1 VLLRPAAV
9 LPPMGKRR
17 KRRHAAVVVE
27 ELDEDELQHRQ
38 PPHQEERKKK
48 RRVAA
53 VPSPASPPLGAAPP
67 VQRQAA
73 QFLAQLA
80 PGLGCSL
87 GACRVEGASCS
98 AHRGPAHEPCTSC
111 GHAATLHELELG
123 RRSKQLVGLGGA
135 AWLLLRARAAI
146 VQLGSFAWCDA
157 LVRAAQAA
165 APQALGMSESEMLL
179 DAAHNGDFSAL
190 QRMLDGGGGGG
201 GGESAAQQPS
211 PREVVRWWR
220 HHSAAGGSG
229 HVSDGEDMEC
239 VVRLACEIDA
249 LWFRLHYHTATE
261 SPMELAGSSTSNAHG
276 VPTHGEWVARA
287 VGATLDSSL
296 LGGSAKQRR
305 VIAAQVG
312 ALGRGYPHE
321 AGRAGRSTDID
332 GVELAAMLRRGLDAA
347 KLGSQGT
354 LRSWC
359 SCSPHDPSTSG
370 SGSSSSFDLENEL
383 KEVYCCLLLESQL
396 LFQHNKM
403 VAARLTQ
410 QWSLLAGAPQPPPS
424 QQQQDTG
431 STAVSCVMCA
441 KQHSQNA
448 AASACCS
455 FCGSW
460 ACIDTCAAEC
470 LSCGETICLR
480 CRYQDEVCPRC
491 DFPLCPP
498 LLSLYR
504 DSCRDP
510 ACHLMAYA
518 VPSDTALDAIKG
530 LKLPVIE
537 CGAGTGYWAKMLR
550 ARGVIVAAYDIA
562 PAKTPEELLALR
574 HAGAGGA
581 AVHAEASPP
590 TAVGNEYH
598 AEIPAFTTV
607 LQGGAEAAAGLAIA
621 ATAARSTGGTDTGA
635 GGGGLGFDPSA
646 AALFMCFP
654 PPVSRMASDCLR
666 AYRGSVFVY
675 VGEWQ
680 GETGTP
686 KFEKRLCKEWLL
698 RRRIPLPNWGST
710 SYTLTIWLR
719 RSHAEEMAAMQSK
732 AKKQQQQKKKK
743 KKKQNKQEKQQKQEE
758 KTTAC
763 ISIPDTLLL
772 DLDVDAVAKSGKADA
787 DRSDSDSGVGE
798 HNGTTTLSPM
808 PCAACGRPAKRRCR
822 FCHAVAYCSA
832 HCAAADAPAHRRCH
846 RVRGV
851 FLTPRSINATTATQA
866 GQERLLNDDDGGD
879 ADDKEECGEGAFR
892 SKQHYGR
899 LESFVQRG

>member
-1 VLLRPAAV
+1 VCSERAAGAGWLLAGCLRGAPTVHPPELPRSPIKPESNFRLQTSIGAIQDRGDASTVLLRPAAV

-179 DAAHNGDFSAL
+179 DAAHNDDFSAL

-220 HHSAAGGSG
+220 HHNAAGGSG

-312 ALGRGYPHE
+312 ALG
-321 AGRAGRSTDID
+321 
-332 GVELAAMLRRGLDAA
+332 AAILMRRGAPGAAPTSMGWSWPPCCDAVWM
-347 KLGSQGT
+347 L
-354 LRSWC
+354 
-359 SCSPHDPSTSG
+359 PSSVRRG
-370 SGSSSSFDLENEL
+370 PYG
-383 KEVYCCLLLESQL
+383 
-396 LFQHNKM
+396 
-403 VAARLTQ
+403 
-410 QWSLLAGAPQPPPS
+410 AGAP
-424 QQQQDTG
+424 
-431 STAVSCVMCA
+431 ALHMIRLHLVLV
-441 KQHSQNA
+441 
-448 AASACCS
+448 
-455 FCGSW
+455 
-460 ACIDTCAAEC
+460 
-470 LSCGETICLR
+470 LL
-480 CRYQDEVCPRC
+480 
-491 DFPLCPP
+491 L
-498 LLSLYR
+498 LLSTWR
-504 DSCRDP
+504 
-510 ACHLMAYA
+510 
-518 VPSDTALDAIKG
+518 
-530 LKLPVIE
+530 
-537 CGAGTGYWAKMLR
+537 
-550 ARGVIVAAYDIA
+550 
-562 PAKTPEELLALR
+562 
-574 HAGAGGA
+574 
-581 AVHAEASPP
+581 
-590 TAVGNEYH
+590 
-598 AEIPAFTTV
+598 
-607 LQGGAEAAAGLAIA
+607 
-621 ATAARSTGGTDTGA
+621 
-635 GGGGLGFDPSA
+635 
-646 AALFMCFP
+646 
-654 PPVSRMASDCLR
+654 
-666 AYRGSVFVY
+666 
-675 VGEWQ
+675 
-680 GETGTP
+680 
-686 KFEKRLCKEWLL
+686 
-698 RRRIPLPNWGST
+698 T
-710 SYTLTIWLR
+710 S
-719 RSHAEEMAAMQSK
+719 
-732 AKKQQQQKKKK
+732 
-743 KKKQNKQEKQQKQEE
+743 
-758 KTTAC
+758 
-763 ISIPDTLLL
+763 
-772 DLDVDAVAKSGKADA
+772 
-787 DRSDSDSGVGE
+787 
-798 HNGTTTLSPM
+798 
-808 PCAACGRPAKRRCR
+808 
-822 FCHAVAYCSA
+822 
-832 HCAAADAPAHRRCH
+832 
-846 RVRGV
+846 
-851 FLTPRSINATTATQA
+851 
-866 GQERLLNDDDGGD
+866 
-879 ADDKEECGEGAFR
+879 
-892 SKQHYGR
+892 
-899 LESFVQRG
+899 